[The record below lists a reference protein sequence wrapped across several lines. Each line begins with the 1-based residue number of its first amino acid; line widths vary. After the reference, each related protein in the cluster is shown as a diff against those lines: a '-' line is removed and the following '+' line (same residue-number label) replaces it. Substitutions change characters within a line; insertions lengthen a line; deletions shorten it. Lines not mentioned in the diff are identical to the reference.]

1 MIFQFSP
8 FPKDSDLLLIIGSN
22 PRFEAP
28 LVNARIRKRWVWL
41 QRVGFSLI
49 FCSWI
54 HNDLKVAFIGPKVD
68 LTYDYQVNYFYNSI
82 LIINCLQYL
91 GESLDVLQD
100 IASGQHQFTKVS

>member
-1 MIFQFSP
+1 MVTEGVVFIDIFH
-8 FPKDSDLLLIIGSN
+8 
-22 PRFEAP
+22 
-28 LVNARIRKRWVWL
+28 
-41 QRVGFSLI
+41 
-49 FCSWI
+49 SWI

-68 LTYDYQVNYFYNSI
+68 LTYDYQVNYFNNSI